1 MITSKLPD
9 TGTTIFA
16 VMSKMAKDYNAI
28 DLSRGYPEFNCST
41 ELIELVNKHMRN
53 GHNQYAPVEGIISLR
68 EIISQKTEELYSL
81 KYDAEKEIT
90 ITSGATQ
97 AIFTAI
103 SAFVSEEDEVIILE
117 PAYDCYVPAIEIH
130 RGVPVF
136 VQLKS
141 PDYKIDWE
149 EVQKLVNQKTRMIII
164 NSPHNPTGTILN
176 SHDLEKL
183 KKIVLGTNIIILSDE
198 VYEHIIFDGYEHQ
211 SIARFPQLAERSII
225 ISSFGK
231 TFHIT
236 GWRIGYCVAPKNLMS
251 EFRKVHQ
258 FLMYTVNTPIQYAL
272 SEYLK
277 NKNEYLKLGNFFAE
291 KRDYFISLIKDSK
304 FIIRPSEGTYFQL
317 LDYSKISDEKDM
329 DFSMRLI
336 KEFGIASIPVSA
348 FYHDKIDNK
357 ILRFCFAKEN
367 NTLEKAAEKLIQI
380 GI

>member
-103 SAFVSEEDEVIILE
+103 SAFVGEEDEVIILE

-291 KRDYFISLIKDSK
+291 KRNYFISLIKDSK

-329 DFSMRLI
+329 DFSIRLI
-336 KEFGIASIPVSA
+336 KEFGIASIPVSS
-348 FYHDKIDNK
+348 FFHDKIDEK

-367 NTLEKAAEKLIQI
+367 NTLEKAAEKLLQI
-380 GI
+380 GK